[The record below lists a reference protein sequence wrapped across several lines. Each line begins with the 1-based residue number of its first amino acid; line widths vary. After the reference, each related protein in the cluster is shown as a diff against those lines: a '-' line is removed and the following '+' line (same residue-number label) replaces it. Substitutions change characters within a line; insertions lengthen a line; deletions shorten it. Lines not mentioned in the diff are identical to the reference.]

1 MKERAMNSRFQQ
13 LLTKYGTILA
23 LVIVT
28 LMFSLRSRFCEQ
40 PKPVEHPAAS
50 GFARC
55 YC

>member
-28 LMFSLRSRFCEQ
+28 LMFSLFVQ
-40 PKPVEHPAAS
+40 VL
-50 GFARC
+50 
-55 YC
+55 